1 MNHTLTWMKFDL
13 EELEQQKDLL
23 LTHLTQTVCKG

>member
-13 EELEQQKDLL
+13 EELEQQKDL
-23 LTHLTQTVCKG
+23 CYFYSNPMS

>member
-13 EELEQQKDLL
+13 EQLEQPKDL
-23 LTHLTQTVCKG
+23 CYFYSNPMS